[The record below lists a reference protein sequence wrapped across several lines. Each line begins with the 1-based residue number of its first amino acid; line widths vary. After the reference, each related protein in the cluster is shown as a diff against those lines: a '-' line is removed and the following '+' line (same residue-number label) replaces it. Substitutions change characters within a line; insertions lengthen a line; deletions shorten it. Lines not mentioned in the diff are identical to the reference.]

1 MRLTAPA
8 GIAMGAGVLAVALF
22 ASTEDDYYG
31 DGTTH
36 WGHAT
41 KDGGT
46 EALVALFAIPTAVAL
61 AFIVLGLLRRSA
73 SPLWGIPAFAVYGLT
88 IWYAYALLAG
98 GH

>member
-1 MRLTAPA
+1 MS
-8 GIAMGAGVLAVALF
+8 AGVAALVLF
-22 ASTEDDYYG
+22 AAGEDGYYG

-46 EALVALFAIPTAVAL
+46 GLLVALFAIPTAIAL
-61 AFIVLGLLRRSA
+61 AFIILGFRRRPP
-73 SPLWGIPAFAVYGLT
+73 SPLWGIPGFVIYGLALLF
-88 IWYAYALLAG
+88 AYGVLAG